1 LLQGW
6 AKGGADEVAQARQLM
21 AATQMPG
28 AAARALVESG
38 DDTVFIPWLRA
49 SLPALKT
56 RLEAASRSA
65 AGEADRLH
73 FAEMAVQAGR
83 LLKIGMP

>member
-1 LLQGW
+1 
-6 AKGGADEVAQARQLM
+6 M
-21 AATQMPG
+21 AVIPMPG
-28 AAARALVESG
+28 PAARALVESG

-65 AGEADRLH
+65 ASEADRLH
-73 FAEMAVQAGR
+73 FAEMAVQVAR
-83 LLKIGMP
+83 LQKIGQP

>member
-1 LLQGW
+1 LAG
-6 AKGGADEVAQARQLM
+6 
-21 AATQMPG
+21 
-28 AAARALVESG
+28 
-38 DDTVFIPWLRA
+38 
-49 SLPALKT
+49 LKT

-65 AGEADRLH
+65 GSEADRMH